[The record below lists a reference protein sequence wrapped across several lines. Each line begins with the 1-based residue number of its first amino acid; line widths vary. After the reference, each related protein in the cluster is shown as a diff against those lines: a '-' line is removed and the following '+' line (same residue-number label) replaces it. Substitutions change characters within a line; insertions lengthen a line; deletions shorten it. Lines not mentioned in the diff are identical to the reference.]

1 MKSLS
6 YFFCFI
12 FRAKFFEFPSAKLSI
27 FELAPFK
34 LFLTVSLLAVPVF
47 CASAAAT
54 GDKGAD
60 GMSFHGSSAVDAS
73 TGEVRAD
80 VKLAFTGADA
90 TDDKSPVV
98 ISLDNKRSD
107 NKSPREV
114 ERYTVTAE
122 RPYYN
127 QTLNSIFPQYSYDKS
142 NLVGSPHINDIL
154 LQSPSVNL
162 NGQGGQIQNINI
174 RGFSRW
180 RIQSLLDGIPIV
192 SDRRA
197 GASIGF
203 VPPSFIQGVA
213 VIPGASSTY
222 LGSGAIG
229 GAVDL
234 LLPYNTESNLQV
246 GWSSNQQA
254 QDYSYADYAGNTDWN
269 LSYRKGNNGSDAQ
282 GNTLFDKFEQTA
294 LFIRHRPE
302 SGALKEAWT
311 LYSDNSDIGKSSS
324 DFPQDRVTTYPEN
337 THWLGKVTFAFSDL
351 FSTNIFST
359 DRASNDPFNTGP
371 FSTDL
376 IGNLWWHQS
385 TLDTHTLRPADRI
398 NESESKALDFGF
410 DVGSNA
416 RINSW
421 KVNWQ
426 VQLMGREGVIIDE
439 REFTLVSSTSGSLVG
454 ESLIDESLLDQSL
467 LYETILDQPLG
478 LTDSSFT
485 SEFAYELRTLN
496 ASEATVAGIA
506 DASRTFD
513 ATSIAFGGRFD
524 WQQQSNNADDVTNT
538 NVSGFIGASHTLLPQ
553 WVASVYLSSAFRN
566 PSLTERYFSGE
577 TPRGTVLGD
586 ADLDT
591 EQATNIQASL
601 SYNSAD
607 LTGSIEVFHQKI
619 NHYIERTTVSEDVQV
634 YRNLDSATIR
644 GISYQLDWQQ
654 SQAANNPENNAPNQ
668 GYWFAQLNGA
678 WIDGEDNNGSTIAD
692 IPPNSQRLTLGYE
705 LEGVRL
711 FSTLVYRASKRDIGD
726 GEKALDN
733 VTTLDIGATW
743 QFSQRTSLQASWRN
757 LTNQQYY
764 VSADDKAAFAQGESV
779 QLALTFL
786 L

>member
-6 YFFCFI
+6 YSLSFLSS
-12 FRAKFFEFPSAKLSI
+12 AKFSRFG
-27 FELAPFK
+27 LAPFR
-34 LFLTVSLLAVPVF
+34 LLLSVSLFALPVF
-47 CASAAAT
+47 CASATDDQGADAQ
-54 GDKGAD
+54 GAD
-60 GMSFHGSSAVDAS
+60 GVDA
-73 TGEVRAD
+73 E
-80 VKLAFTGADA
+80 GANNA
-90 TDDKSPVV
+90 SSNV
-98 ISLDNKRSD
+98 ISAK
-107 NKSPREV
+107 KV

-180 RIQSLLDGIPIV
+180 RIQTLLDGVPIV

-197 GASIGF
+197 GASVGF
-203 VPPSFIQGVA
+203 VPSSFIQGVA
-213 VIPGASSTY
+213 VIPGAASTY

-234 LLPYNTESNLQV
+234 LLPYNTESNLQI

-302 SGALKEAWT
+302 NGVLKEAWT

-324 DFPQDRVTTYPEN
+324 DFPEDRVTTYPEN
-337 THWLGKVTFAFSDL
+337 THWLGKMTFAFS
-351 FSTNIFST
+351 NIFS
-359 DRASNDPFNTGP
+359 
-371 FSTDL
+371 
-376 IGNLWWHQS
+376 NLWWHQS
-385 TLDTHTLRPADRI
+385 TLDTHILRPEDRI
-398 NESESKALDFGF
+398 NESESEALDFGF

-416 RINSW
+416 RINNW
-421 KVNWQ
+421 QVNWQ
-426 VQLMGREGVIIDE
+426 VQLMGREGIIIDE
-439 REFTLVSSTSGSLVG
+439 REFSLVSSASGTLVG
-454 ESLIDESLLDQSL
+454 ESLLNESLSS
-467 LYETILDQPLG
+467 TG
-478 LTDSSFT
+478 SSFI
-485 SEFAYELRTLN
+485 SELAYALRTLD
-496 ASEATVAGIA
+496 ASETTVAGIA
-506 DASRTFD
+506 DATRSFGD
-513 ATSIAFGGRFD
+513 ISLAFGGRLD

-538 NVSGFIGASHTLLPQ
+538 NISGFIGASHILSPQ
-553 WVASVYLSSAFRN
+553 WTASVYLSSAFRN

-586 ADLDT
+586 VDLDT

-601 SYNSAD
+601 SYSSNA
-607 LTGSIEVFHQKI
+607 LAGSVEVFRQKI

-634 YRNLDSATIR
+634 YSNLDSATIR
-644 GISYQLDWQQ
+644 GISYQLDWVQ
-654 SQAANNPENNAPNQ
+654 SQAANRSQNNEPEH

-678 WIDGEDNNGSTIAD
+678 WIEGEDNVGSAIDD
-692 IPPNSQRLTLGYE
+692 IPPHSQRLTLGYE
-705 LEGVRL
+705 VSEVRL

-726 GEKALDN
+726 GEKELDN
-733 VTTLDIGATW
+733 VTTVDIGAAW
-743 QFSQRTSLQASWRN
+743 QLNQRTSLQASWRN

>member
-12 FRAKFFEFPSAKLSI
+12 FRAKFFELSSAKLST
-27 FELAPFK
+27 FGLAPFK
-34 LFLTVSLLAVPVF
+34 LFLTVSFLAAPAF
-47 CASAAAT
+47 CASATSINGAAT
-54 GDKGAD
+54 EEATTEEVNG
-60 GMSFHGSSAVDAS
+60 AS
-73 TGEVRAD
+73 TD
-80 VKLAFTGADA
+80 VMSTEEL
-90 TDDKSPVV
+90 
-98 ISLDNKRSD
+98 
-107 NKSPREV
+107 

-180 RIQSLLDGIPIV
+180 RIQSLLDGVPIV

-197 GASIGF
+197 GASVGF

-213 VIPGASSTY
+213 VIPGAASTY

-234 LLPYNTESNLQV
+234 LLPYNTESNLQI

-254 QDYSYADYAGNTDWN
+254 QDYSYADYAANTDWN

-302 SGALKEAWT
+302 SGVLKEAWT

-337 THWLGKVTFAFSDL
+337 THWLGKMTFAFSNIFSSDL
-351 FSTNIFST
+351 FS
-359 DRASNDPFNTGP
+359 DDMASSDTS
-371 FSTDL
+371 STDL
-376 IGNLWWHQS
+376 VSNLWWHQS
-385 TLDTHTLRPADRI
+385 TLDTHILRPEDRI
-398 NESESKALDFGF
+398 NESESEALDFGF

-416 RINSW
+416 RINNW
-421 KVNWQ
+421 QVNWQ

-439 REFTLVSSTSGSLVG
+439 REFTLVSSASELTV
-454 ESLIDESLLDQSL
+454 DEASN
-467 LYETILDQPLG
+467 
-478 LTDSSFT
+478 LTDSSFI
-485 SEFAYELRTLN
+485 SELAYELRTLD
-496 ASEATVAGIA
+496 ASETTVAGIA
-506 DASRTFD
+506 DASRTFG
-513 ATSIAFGGRFD
+513 ATSLAFGGRLD

-538 NVSGFIGASHTLLPQ
+538 NVSGFIGASHTLSPQ
-553 WVASVYLSSAFRN
+553 WSASVYLSSAFRN

-586 ADLDT
+586 DNLET
-591 EQATNIQASL
+591 EQATNVQALL
-601 SYNSAD
+601 SYNSID
-607 LTGSIEVFHQKI
+607 LTGSVEVFHQKI
-619 NHYIERTTVSEDVQV
+619 NHYIERTTVSENVQV
-634 YRNLDSATIR
+634 YSNLDSATIR

-654 SQAANNPENNAPNQ
+654 SQAVNKAQNNATEQ
-668 GYWFAQLNGA
+668 GYWFAELNGA
-678 WIDGEDNNGSTIAD
+678 WIDGEDTLGSAISD

-705 LEGVRL
+705 LEDVRL
-711 FSTLVYRASKRDIGD
+711 FSTLVHRASKRDIG
-726 GEKALDN
+726 EKELDN
-733 VTTLDIGATW
+733 VTTIDIGALW
-743 QFSQRTSLQASWRN
+743 QFNQRMSVQASWRN

>member
-1 MKSLS
+1 M
-6 YFFCFI
+6 
-12 FRAKFFEFPSAKLSI
+12 
-27 FELAPFK
+27 
-34 LFLTVSLLAVPVF
+34 
-47 CASAAAT
+47 ASAST
-54 GDKGAD
+54 NTSTESLNGDNE
-60 GMSFHGSSAVDAS
+60 S
-73 TGEVRAD
+73 T
-80 VKLAFTGADA
+80 
-90 TDDKSPVV
+90 
-98 ISLDNKRSD
+98 DNKGI
-107 NKSPREV
+107 EAL
-114 ERYTVTAE
+114 ERYTVIAE

-180 RIQSLLDGIPIV
+180 RIQSLLDGVPIV

-197 GASIGF
+197 GASVGF
-203 VPPSFIQGVA
+203 VPPSFIQSVA
-213 VIPGASSTY
+213 VIPGAASTY

-234 LLPYNTESNLQV
+234 LLPYNIESNLQI

-282 GNTLFDKFEQTA
+282 GNTLFDKFEQAA

-302 SGALKEAWT
+302 NGVLKEAWT

-324 DFPQDRVTTYPEN
+324 DFPEDRVTTYPEN
-337 THWLGKVTFAFSDL
+337 THWLGKMTFAFS
-351 FSTNIFST
+351 NIFS
-359 DRASNDPFNTGP
+359 
-371 FSTDL
+371 
-376 IGNLWWHQS
+376 NLWWHQS
-385 TLDTHTLRPADRI
+385 TLDTHILRPEDRI
-398 NESESKALDFGF
+398 NESESEALDFGF

-416 RINSW
+416 RINNW
-421 KVNWQ
+421 QVNWQ

-439 REFTLVSSTSGSLVG
+439 REFTLVSSASELTVD
-454 ESLIDESLLDQSL
+454 ESLINQPVLDEASN
-467 LYETILDQPLG
+467 
-478 LTDSSFT
+478 LTDSSFI
-485 SEFAYELRTLN
+485 SELAYELRTLD
-496 ASEATVAGIA
+496 ASETTVAGIA
-506 DASRTFD
+506 DASRTFGD
-513 ATSIAFGGRFD
+513 TSLAFGGRLD

-538 NVSGFIGASHTLLPQ
+538 NISGFIGASHILSPQ
-553 WVASVYLSSAFRN
+553 WTASVYLSSAFRN

-586 ADLDT
+586 VELDT

-601 SYNSAD
+601 SYSSNA
-607 LTGSIEVFHQKI
+607 LAGSVEVFRQKI

-634 YRNLDSATIR
+634 YSNLDSATIR
-644 GISYQLDWQQ
+644 GISYQLDWLQ
-654 SQAANNPENNAPNQ
+654 SQAANRSQNNEPEH

-678 WIDGEDNNGSTIAD
+678 WIEGEDNIGSAIDD
-692 IPPNSQRLTLGYE
+692 IPPHSQRLTLGYE
-705 LEGVRL
+705 VSEVRL

-726 GEKALDN
+726 GEKELDN
-733 VTTLDIGATW
+733 VTTVDIGAAW
-743 QFSQRTSLQASWRN
+743 QFNQRTSLQASWRN

>member
-1 MKSLS
+1 MKSLPYS
-6 YFFCFI
+6 FCFI
-12 FRAKFFEFPSAKLSI
+12 FRAKFFELPSAKLSI
-27 FELAPFK
+27 FGLASFK
-34 LFLTVSLLAVPVF
+34 LFLTVSFLAAPVF
-47 CASAAAT
+47 CASASSIDGAAIE
-54 GDKGAD
+54 
-60 GMSFHGSSAVDAS
+60 GSATEEAHAAS
-73 TGEVRAD
+73 TEVMSTEE
-80 VKLAFTGADA
+80 L
-90 TDDKSPVV
+90 
-98 ISLDNKRSD
+98 
-107 NKSPREV
+107 

-127 QTLNSIFPQYSYDKS
+127 ETLNSIFPQYSYDKS

-180 RIQSLLDGIPIV
+180 RIQSLLDGVPIV

-213 VIPGASSTY
+213 VIPGAASTY

-269 LSYRKGNNGSDAQ
+269 LSYRKGNNGNDAQ

-302 SGALKEAWT
+302 SGVLKEAWT
-311 LYSDNSDIGKSSS
+311 LYSDNRDIGKSSS
-324 DFPQDRVTTYPEN
+324 DFPEDRITTYPEN
-337 THWLGKVTFAFSDL
+337 THWLGKMTFAF
-351 FSTNIFST
+351 TNIFSG
-359 DRASNDPFNTGP
+359 DLFSEDIANSAPS
-371 FSTDL
+371 STDL
-376 IGNLWWHQS
+376 VSNLWWHQS
-385 TLDTHTLRPADRI
+385 TLDTHILRPEDRI
-398 NESESKALDFGF
+398 NESESEALDFGF

-416 RINSW
+416 RINNW
-421 KVNWQ
+421 QVNWQ

-439 REFTLVSSTSGSLVG
+439 REYSLVSSISGSLVND
-454 ESLIDESLLDQSL
+454 SLTEQPLLDEASS
-467 LYETILDQPLG
+467 
-478 LTDSSFT
+478 LTDSFFI
-485 SEFAYELRTLN
+485 SELAYELRTLD
-496 ASEATVAGIA
+496 ASETTVAGIT
-506 DASRTFD
+506 DASRTFGD
-513 ATSIAFGGRFD
+513 TSLAFGGRLD
-524 WQQQSNNADDVTNT
+524 WQQQSSNADDVTNT
-538 NVSGFIGASHTLLPQ
+538 NVSGFIGASHMLSPQ
-553 WVASVYLSSAFRN
+553 WSASVYVSSAFRN

-586 ADLDT
+586 ADLET

-601 SYNSAD
+601 SYKSTG
-607 LTGSIEVFHQKI
+607 LTGSVEVFHQKI

-634 YRNLDSATIR
+634 YSNLDSATIQ

-654 SQAANNPENNAPNQ
+654 SQAVNSPQSNVPNQ

-678 WIDGEDNNGSTIAD
+678 WIDGEDAAGNAIAD

-705 LEGVRL
+705 LENIRL

-726 GEKALDN
+726 GEKELDN
-733 VTTLDIGATW
+733 VTTLDIGAAW
-743 QFSQRTSLQASWRN
+743 QLSQRTSVQASWRN

>member
-6 YFFCFI
+6 YSFCFI
-12 FRAKFFEFPSAKLSI
+12 FHAKFFELPSAKLSM
-27 FELAPFK
+27 FGLAPFK
-34 LFLTVSLLAVPVF
+34 LFLTVSFLAAPIF
-47 CASAAAT
+47 CAA
-54 GDKGAD
+54 
-60 GMSFHGSSAVDAS
+60 
-73 TGEVRAD
+73 
-80 VKLAFTGADA
+80 A
-90 TDDKSPVV
+90 TDDKSADD
-98 ISLDNKRSD
+98 ISPDSKRVE
-107 NKSPREV
+107 EV

-127 QTLNSIFPQYSYDKS
+127 ETLNSIFPQYSYDKS

-180 RIQSLLDGIPIV
+180 RIQSLLDGVPIV

-197 GASIGF
+197 GASVGF
-203 VPPSFIQGVA
+203 VPPSFIQGGA
-213 VIPGASSTY
+213 VIPGAASTY

-234 LLPYNTESNLQV
+234 LLPSNTESNLQL

-269 LSYRKGNNGSDAQ
+269 LSYRKGDNGSDAQ

-294 LFIRHRPE
+294 VFMRHRPDN
-302 SGALKEAWT
+302 GVLKEAWT
-311 LYSDNSDIGKSSS
+311 LYSDNSDVGKSSS

-337 THWLGKVTFAFSDL
+337 THWLGRMTFAFSDL
-351 FSTNIFST
+351 FSEDI
-359 DRASNDPFNTGP
+359 ASSDTS
-371 FSTDL
+371 STDL
-376 IGNLWWHQS
+376 VSHLWWHQS
-385 TLDTHTLRPADRI
+385 TLDTHILRPEDRI
-398 NESESKALDFGF
+398 NESESEALDFGF

-416 RINSW
+416 RINNW
-421 KVNWQ
+421 QVNWQ
-426 VQLMGREGVIIDE
+426 VQLMGRKGVIIDE
-439 REFTLVSSTSGSLVG
+439 REFSLVSSASGSLVDDSLVG
-454 ESLIDESLLDQSL
+454 ESPTNQPLLD
-467 LYETILDQPLG
+467 ETSN
-478 LTDSSFT
+478 LTGSSFI
-485 SEFAYELRTLN
+485 SELAYELRTLD
-496 ASEATVAGIA
+496 ASETTVAGIT
-506 DASRTFD
+506 DASRTFG
-513 ATSIAFGGRFD
+513 ATSLAFGGRLD

-538 NVSGFIGASHTLLPQ
+538 NVSGFIGASHTLSTQ
-553 WVASVYLSSAFRN
+553 WSASVYLSSAFRN

-601 SYNSAD
+601 LYNSTF
-607 LTGSIEVFHQKI
+607 LTGSVEVFRQKI

-634 YRNLDSATIR
+634 YSNLDSATIQ

-654 SQAANNPENNAPNQ
+654 SQAVIRPQNNGTDP

-678 WIDGEDNNGSTIAD
+678 WIDGEDAAGNAIAD

-705 LEGVRL
+705 LEDVRL

-733 VTTLDIGATW
+733 VTTLDIGAAW
-743 QFSQRTSLQASWRN
+743 ELSQRTLVQASWRN

>member
-6 YFFCFI
+6 YSLSFLSS
-12 FRAKFFEFPSAKLSI
+12 AKFSRFG
-27 FELAPFK
+27 LAPFR
-34 LFLTVSLLAVPVF
+34 LLLTVSLFALPVF
-47 CASAAAT
+47 CASAT
-54 GDKGAD
+54 DD
-60 GMSFHGSSAVDAS
+60 Q
-73 TGEVRAD
+73 
-80 VKLAFTGADA
+80 GADA
-90 TDDKSPVV
+90 QGANGEGVDAEGANNASSND
-98 ISLDNKRSD
+98 ISAK
-107 NKSPREV
+107 KV

-127 QTLNSIFPQYSYDKS
+127 QTLNSIFPQYTYDKS

-180 RIQSLLDGIPIV
+180 RIQTLLDGVPIV

-197 GASIGF
+197 GASVGF

-213 VIPGASSTY
+213 VIPGAASTY

-234 LLPYNTESNLQV
+234 LLPYNTEPNLQI

-282 GNTLFDKFEQTA
+282 GNTLLDKFEQTA
-294 LFIRHRPE
+294 LFIRHQPE
-302 SGALKEAWT
+302 NGVLKEAWT

-324 DFPQDRVTTYPEN
+324 DFPEDRVTTYPEN
-337 THWLGKVTFAFSDL
+337 THWLGKMTFAFS
-351 FSTNIFST
+351 NIFSGGM
-359 DRASNDPFNTGP
+359 ASSDTS
-371 FSTDL
+371 STDL
-376 IGNLWWHQS
+376 VSNLWWHQS
-385 TLDTHTLRPADRI
+385 TLDTHILRPEDRI
-398 NESESKALDFGF
+398 NESESEALDFGF

-416 RINSW
+416 RINNW
-421 KVNWQ
+421 QVNWQ
-426 VQLMGREGVIIDE
+426 VQLMGREGVTIDE
-439 REFTLVSSTSGSLVG
+439 REFSLVSSASGTLVG
-454 ESLIDESLLDQSL
+454 ESLLN
-467 LYETILDQPLG
+467 ETLSSTG
-478 LTDSSFT
+478 SSFI
-485 SEFAYELRTLN
+485 SELAYALRTLD
-496 ASEATVAGIA
+496 ASETTVAGIA
-506 DASRTFD
+506 DATRSFGD
-513 ATSIAFGGRFD
+513 TSLAFGGRLD

-538 NVSGFIGASHTLLPQ
+538 NVSGFIGASHTLSPQ
-553 WVASVYLSSAFRN
+553 WAISVYLSSAFRN

-586 ADLDT
+586 VDLDT

-601 SYNSAD
+601 SYNSNA
-607 LTGSIEVFHQKI
+607 LAGSVEVFRQKI

-634 YRNLDSATIR
+634 YSNLDSATIR
-644 GISYQLDWQQ
+644 GISYQLDWVQ
-654 SQAANNPENNAPNQ
+654 SQAANRSQNNEPEH

-678 WIDGEDNNGSTIAD
+678 WIEGEDNIGSAIDD
-692 IPPNSQRLTLGYE
+692 IPPHSQRLTLGYE
-705 LEGVRL
+705 VSEVRL

-726 GEKALDN
+726 GEKELDN
-733 VTTLDIGATW
+733 VTTVDIGAAW
-743 QFSQRTSLQASWRN
+743 QLNQRTSLQASWRN

>member
-12 FRAKFFEFPSAKLSI
+12 FRSKFFELHSAKLST
-27 FELAPFK
+27 FGLAPFK
-34 LFLTVSLLAVPVF
+34 LFLTISFLAAPVF
-47 CASAAAT
+47 SASAST
-54 GDKGAD
+54 NTSTESLNGDNE
-60 GMSFHGSSAVDAS
+60 S
-73 TGEVRAD
+73 T
-80 VKLAFTGADA
+80 
-90 TDDKSPVV
+90 
-98 ISLDNKRSD
+98 D
-107 NKSPREV
+107 NKSIEAL
-114 ERYTVTAE
+114 ERYTVIAE

-180 RIQSLLDGIPIV
+180 RIQSLLDGVPIV

-197 GASIGF
+197 GASVGF
-203 VPPSFIQGVA
+203 VPPSFIQSVA
-213 VIPGASSTY
+213 VIPGAASTY

-234 LLPYNTESNLQV
+234 LLPYNTESNLQI

-254 QDYSYADYAGNTDWN
+254 QDYSYADYAANTDWN
-269 LSYRKGNNGSDAQ
+269 LSYRKGNNGNDAQ
-282 GNTLFDKFEQTA
+282 GNTLFDKFEQSA
-294 LFIRHRPE
+294 LFIRHRPV
-302 SGALKEAWT
+302 SGVLKEAWT

-324 DFPQDRVTTYPEN
+324 DFPEDRVTTYPEN
-337 THWLGKVTFAFSDL
+337 THWLGKMTFAFSNIFSSDL
-351 FSTNIFST
+351 FS
-359 DRASNDPFNTGP
+359 DDMASPDTS
-371 FSTDL
+371 STDL
-376 IGNLWWHQS
+376 VSNLWWHQS
-385 TLDTHTLRPADRI
+385 TLDTHILRPEDRI
-398 NESESKALDFGF
+398 NESESEALDFGL

-416 RINSW
+416 RINNW
-421 KVNWQ
+421 QVNWQ

-439 REFTLVSSTSGSLVG
+439 REFTLVSSASELTVD
-454 ESLIDESLLDQSL
+454 ESLINQPVLDESSN
-467 LYETILDQPLG
+467 
-478 LTDSSFT
+478 LTDSFFT
-485 SEFAYELRTLN
+485 SELAYELRTLD
-496 ASEATVAGIA
+496 ASETTVAGIA
-506 DASRTFD
+506 DASRTFG
-513 ATSIAFGGRFD
+513 ATSLAFGGRLD

-538 NVSGFIGASHTLLPQ
+538 NVSGFIGASHTLSPQ
-553 WVASVYLSSAFRN
+553 WSASVYLSSAFRN

-586 ADLDT
+586 DNLET
-591 EQATNIQASL
+591 EQATNVQASL
-601 SYNSAD
+601 SYNSID
-607 LTGSIEVFHQKI
+607 LTGSVEVFHQKI
-619 NHYIERTTVSEDVQV
+619 NHYIERTTVSENVQV
-634 YRNLDSATIR
+634 YSNLDSATIR

-654 SQAANNPENNAPNQ
+654 SQAVNKAQNKATEQ

-678 WIDGEDNNGSTIAD
+678 WIDGEDTLGSAISD

-705 LEGVRL
+705 LEDVRL
-711 FSTLVYRASKRDIGD
+711 FSTLVHRASKRDIGD
-726 GEKALDN
+726 GEKELDN
-733 VTTLDIGATW
+733 VTTIDIGAAW
-743 QFSQRTSLQASWRN
+743 QFNQRMSVQASWRN

-786 L
+786 Q

>member
-6 YFFCFI
+6 YSFCFI
-12 FRAKFFEFPSAKLSI
+12 FHAKFFELPSAKLSI
-27 FELAPFK
+27 FGLAPFK
-34 LFLTVSLLAVPVF
+34 LFLTVSFLAAPVF
-47 CASAAAT
+47 SASAAAT
-54 GDKGAD
+54 DYKSAD
-60 GMSFHGSSAVDAS
+60 DISPDS
-73 TGEVRAD
+73 
-80 VKLAFTGADA
+80 
-90 TDDKSPVV
+90 KSVE
-98 ISLDNKRSD
+98 
-107 NKSPREV
+107 EV

-142 NLVGSPHINDIL
+142 TLVGSPHINDIL

-180 RIQSLLDGIPIV
+180 RIQSLLDGVPIV

-197 GASIGF
+197 GASVGF

-213 VIPGASSTY
+213 VIPGAASTY

-234 LLPYNTESNLQV
+234 LLPSNTESNLQI

-269 LSYRKGNNGSDAQ
+269 LSYRKGNNGNDAQ

-302 SGALKEAWT
+302 SGVLKEAWT

-324 DFPQDRVTTYPEN
+324 DFPEDRVTTYPEN
-337 THWLGKVTFAFSDL
+337 THWLGKMTFAFSDL
-351 FSTNIFST
+351 FS
-359 DRASNDPFNTGP
+359 G
-371 FSTDL
+371 DL
-376 IGNLWWHQS
+376 LSHLWWHQS
-385 TLDTHTLRPADRI
+385 TLDTHILRPEDRI
-398 NESESKALDFGF
+398 NESESEALDFGF

-416 RINSW
+416 RINNW
-421 KVNWQ
+421 QVNWQ
-426 VQLMGREGVIIDE
+426 VQLMGREGVVINE
-439 REFTLVSSTSGSLVG
+439 REFSLVSSASGSLVG
-454 ESLIDESLLDQSL
+454 ESIIDEFLVDETLTEQSLLD
-467 LYETILDQPLG
+467 ETSDQTG
-478 LTDSSFT
+478 SSFI
-485 SEFAYELRTLN
+485 SELAYELRTLD
-496 ASEATVAGIA
+496 ASETNVAGIA
-506 DASRTFD
+506 DASRTFG
-513 ATSIAFGGRFD
+513 ATSLAFGGRLD
-524 WQQQSNNADDVTNT
+524 WQQQTNNADHVTNT
-538 NVSGFIGASHTLLPQ
+538 NVSGFIGASHMLSPQ
-553 WVASVYLSSAFRN
+553 WSASVYVSSAFRN

-577 TPRGTVLGD
+577 TPRGTVVGD
-586 ADLDT
+586 TDLET

-601 SYNSAD
+601 SYNSTD
-607 LTGSIEVFHQKI
+607 LTGSVEVFHQKI
-619 NHYIERTTVSEDVQV
+619 NHYIERITVSEDVQI
-634 YRNLDSATIR
+634 YSNLDSATIQ

-654 SQAANNPENNAPNQ
+654 SQAVNRPQNNGTNQ

-678 WIDGEDNNGSTIAD
+678 WIDGEDTLGSAISD
-692 IPPNSQRLTLGYE
+692 IPPNSQRFTLGYE
-705 LEGVRL
+705 LEDLRL
-711 FSTLVYRASKRDIGD
+711 FSTLLYRASKRDIGD
-726 GEKALDN
+726 GEKELDN
-733 VTTLDIGATW
+733 VTTLDIGAAW
-743 QFSQRTSLQASWRN
+743 QLSQRTSLQASWRN

-764 VSADDKAAFAQGESV
+764 VSADEKAAFAQGESV

>member
-6 YFFCFI
+6 YSFCFI
-12 FRAKFFEFPSAKLSI
+12 FHAKFFELPSAKLSM
-27 FELAPFK
+27 FGLAPFK
-34 LFLTVSLLAVPVF
+34 LFLAVSFLAAPIF
-47 CASAAAT
+47 CAA
-54 GDKGAD
+54 
-60 GMSFHGSSAVDAS
+60 
-73 TGEVRAD
+73 
-80 VKLAFTGADA
+80 A
-90 TDDKSPVV
+90 TDDKSADD
-98 ISLDNKRSD
+98 ISPDSKRVE
-107 NKSPREV
+107 EV

-127 QTLNSIFPQYSYDKS
+127 ETLNSIFPQYSYDKS

-180 RIQSLLDGIPIV
+180 RIQSLLNGVPIV

-197 GASIGF
+197 GASVGF

-213 VIPGASSTY
+213 VIPGAASTY

-234 LLPYNTESNLQV
+234 LLPSNTESNLQL

-302 SGALKEAWT
+302 SGVLKEAWT
-311 LYSDNSDIGKSSS
+311 LYSDNRDIGKSSS
-324 DFPQDRVTTYPEN
+324 DFPEDRVTTYPEN
-337 THWLGKVTFAFSDL
+337 THWLGKMTFAFSDL
-351 FSTNIFST
+351 FSEDI
-359 DRASNDPFNTGP
+359 ASSDTS
-371 FSTDL
+371 STDL
-376 IGNLWWHQS
+376 VSHLWWHQS
-385 TLDTHTLRPADRI
+385 TLDTHILRPEDRI
-398 NESESKALDFGF
+398 NESESEALDFGF

-416 RINSW
+416 RINNW
-421 KVNWQ
+421 QVNWQ

-439 REFTLVSSTSGSLVG
+439 REFSLVSSASGSLVDD
-454 ESLIDESLLDQSL
+454 SLVDESPTNQPLLDEASN
-467 LYETILDQPLG
+467 
-478 LTDSSFT
+478 LTDSSFI
-485 SEFAYELRTLN
+485 SELAYELRTLD
-496 ASEATVAGIA
+496 ASETTVAGIT
-506 DASRTFD
+506 DASRTFG
-513 ATSIAFGGRFD
+513 ATSLAFGGRLD

-538 NVSGFIGASHTLLPQ
+538 NVSGFIGASHTLSTQ
-553 WVASVYLSSAFRN
+553 WSASVYLSSAFRN

-601 SYNSAD
+601 LYNSTF
-607 LTGSIEVFHQKI
+607 LTGSVEVFRQKI

-634 YRNLDSATIR
+634 YSNLDSATIQ

-654 SQAANNPENNAPNQ
+654 SQAVIRPQNNGTDP

-678 WIDGEDNNGSTIAD
+678 WIDGEDAAGNAIAD

-733 VTTLDIGATW
+733 VTTLDIGAAW
-743 QFSQRTSLQASWRN
+743 ELSQRTSVQASWRN